1 MSGYNN
7 LKKRLDYR
15 GGARVEDRMVADKL
29 WSMKSAIHGGAYQQA
44 TVLLQ
49 ENQTDNLFTRKFKA
63 LINPDKLKN
72 DYDQKIISIPYKDI
86 QLNLPKESTTTK
98 GQVIVGLKPG
108 DVFYWE
114 ETDSYWIVYSQ
125 YKEELAY
132 FRGDI
137 RECEETTQIGEH
149 IYHIYFKDSD
159 ETTIPWK
166 QKGGISANDINY
178 SAIMYITQNDE
189 TLAYLHRFAK
199 LKINGVPWE
208 VAAVDR
214 HGGKGIIEVA
224 LIEDYSNT
232 IQDEQENINK
242 QEEQLKEQQ
251 KQEII
256 EQALPYI
263 DGPDVVYPFDTAFY
277 TIKNV
282 DTEGTWILNTKKA
295 KVLNIDSTSITIEIT
310 TSKSGSFNLQYIVG
324 DQIAAELSVTIGS
337 L

>member
-86 QLNLPKESTTTK
+86 QLNAPKQPTTTK
-98 GQVIVGLKPG
+98 GQVEVGLKPG

-114 ETDSYWIVYSQ
+114 ETDSYWIVYSH

-137 RECEETTQIGEH
+137 RECEETVQIGEH

-251 KQEII
+251 KQEVI

-263 DGPDVVYPFDTAFY
+263 DGPDVVYPFDTASY

-310 TSKSGSFNLQYIVG
+310 TSKSGNFNLQYIVG